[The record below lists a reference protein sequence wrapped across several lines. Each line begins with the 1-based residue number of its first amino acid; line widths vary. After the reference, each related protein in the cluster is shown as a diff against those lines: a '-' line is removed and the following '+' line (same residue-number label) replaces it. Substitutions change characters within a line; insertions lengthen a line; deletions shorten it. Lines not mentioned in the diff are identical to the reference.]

1 MIRHLRNQARI
12 AKSGDH
18 IVDEFGHYY
27 IYPESGN
34 EAVCSSKGEMIVCKA
49 YI

>member
-1 MIRHLRNQARI
+1 MIRYLRNQARI
-12 AKSGDH
+12 TKNGEQ
-18 IVDEFGHYY
+18 IVDEFGHCY

-34 EAVCSSKGEMIVCKA
+34 QAMCTSRGEMVVCKA